1 MSRLVHAIRRYL
13 PRRRRRSW
21 RYVSPRRRGV
31 GLVLL
36 AIVLALFYGYWYMTN
51 EARIRRLAE
60 QALRDFSNG
69 AAVSIDSA
77 RYGMFSPV
85 QLQGVVIRGQTGGE
99 DDAHGPP
106 IQARSIRLWHNPW
119 KLMSTGQL
127 YPTEIVCTGAELRLV
142 WQDSKVV
149 NFAFF
154 AAPRDMPSPEEGP
167 ALDMPQPTIR
177 FQNAKVYSYSN
188 TAGIERY
195 QEYGD
200 LTVTAKP
207 MDNGFYHV
215 EFEDRDQVEQGSLDV
230 DPSTGRVHN
239 LNLEGIEPPP
249 YFLPPWLVT
258 RLKDLNFE
266 GKGFHVQALDAGP
279 DKDRYRLS
287 VNGASLNLPPEQGG
301 IELRSVT
308 GSFLVDLKRREL
320 IVEDLT
326 GKLPQARQATFR
338 LRGQYGDFDRGSSLD
353 DPNCFCD
360 MHLEL
365 DSVDVGEAAD
375 LAGPI
380 GKTLR
385 QIKKRFS
392 PAGTVDVSVDIRRE
406 PGGRLQVTGQAGLK
420 DVAAAYRGF
429 PYPLNDLAGTIGF
442 DGSGVRTIDLSAMGG
457 KVSIDGTIDD
467 AEAMELII
475 EGKDVALD
483 ARLREAM
490 GKRFGYVWER
500 LKPRGYAGFLATV
513 RQSPGRTWTLDL
525 DILLT
530 GKAAITY
537 AGFPYPL
544 ENLTGKVQIRGD
556 DVRFTGVECHRR
568 GRRLAIIRGRLTDL
582 NNDELYST
590 RLDLDI
596 ERMPID
602 DTFRNALPAKARRV
616 VESLHA
622 EGMIDTARVQV
633 SDSTAEGLDFTVQ
646 ATLDGVSLL
655 YDEFPYAIHDAAG
668 QVTVRPD
675 EVILGTGGN
684 ERPIIGRHGQAEV
697 ALSGRVGYAD
707 QTQVKLWVG
716 ARNLPFDAQLY
727 RACPEAVQAVWD
739 QFSPEG
745 KAEISLNFQHALSD
759 ETVKDYRLAIR
770 PAKMDIQYENFPM
783 PLRGVVG
790 EIIITPE
797 QVDLSK
803 LQAQHEGQFV
813 QIDGRIRS
821 ERGRRVGELA
831 VEARDIKVNK
841 ELLDALPDEMGPLA
855 KKFRSAGTAG
865 MKIKRLRFEAVE
877 PSEAQEA
884 VAGVRVSAPE
894 PGGDASA
901 ADGRDAP
908 PEAEQIAKLAWSA
921 EGIFSVQN
929 VTMDLGL
936 ESKNI
941 TGSLAGKVSSAQEGL
956 GIEGELRLDNVEVG
970 PRKLTDLRGN
980 VVKSP
985 KGNLIIFD
993 KLRGRVH
1000 EGKLA
1005 GFAEI
1010 RLAKQI
1016 EYGLSLE
1023 FERVDLDS
1031 LFNAGVEKSDDR
1043 VDVQGNLA
1051 GRVSL
1056 VARAGQE
1063 NLKAEGQILIDKAK
1077 LYKLPVL
1084 LGFLHVVYVTLPTDS
1099 AFTEASVQ
1107 YEIRKGKLVF
1117 GEIRLNGNALSLV
1130 GSGNMVLKNDRLDL
1144 TFVAGPPGKLPS
1156 FGKVADEIANFV
1168 AKGLHVVKVTG
1179 TIHKPNIRSVPLR
1192 GLQKIVETI
1201 LAPARE
1207 DPG

>member
-1 MSRLVHAIRRYL
+1 
-13 PRRRRRSW
+13 
-21 RYVSPRRRGV
+21 
-31 GLVLL
+31 
-36 AIVLALFYGYWYMTN
+36 
-51 EARIRRLAE
+51 
-60 QALRDFSNG
+60 
-69 AAVSIDSA
+69 
-77 RYGMFSPV
+77 
-85 QLQGVVIRGQTGGE
+85 
-99 DDAHGPP
+99 
-106 IQARSIRLWHNPW
+106 
-119 KLMSTGQL
+119 
-127 YPTEIVCTGAELRLV
+127 
-142 WQDSKVV
+142 
-149 NFAFF
+149 
-154 AAPRDMPSPEEGP
+154 
-167 ALDMPQPTIR
+167 
-177 FQNAKVYSYSN
+177 
-188 TAGIERY
+188 
-195 QEYGD
+195 
-200 LTVTAKP
+200 
-207 MDNGFYHV
+207 
-215 EFEDRDQVEQGSLDV
+215 
-230 DPSTGRVHN
+230 
-239 LNLEGIEPPP
+239 
-249 YFLPPWLVT
+249 
-258 RLKDLNFE
+258 
-266 GKGFHVQALDAGP
+266 
-279 DKDRYRLS
+279 
-287 VNGASLNLPPEQGG
+287 
-301 IELRSVT
+301 
-308 GSFLVDLKRREL
+308 
-320 IVEDLT
+320 
-326 GKLPQARQATFR
+326 
-338 LRGQYGDFDRGSSLD
+338 
-353 DPNCFCD
+353 
-360 MHLEL
+360 
-365 DSVDVGEAAD
+365 
-375 LAGPI
+375 
-380 GKTLR
+380 
-385 QIKKRFS
+385 
-392 PAGTVDVSVDIRRE
+392 
-406 PGGRLQVTGQAGLK
+406 
-420 DVAAAYRGF
+420 
-429 PYPLNDLAGTIGF
+429 LNDLSGTIGF
-442 DGSGVRTIDLSAMGG
+442 DDAGVRTIDLSAMEG
-457 KVSIDGTIDD
+457 KVSIDGTID
-467 AEAMELII
+467 AEGAMELVI

-483 ARLREAM
+483 ARLRNAM
-490 GKRFGYVWER
+490 GSRFGYIWTR

-513 RQSPGRTWTLDL
+513 RQPPGQTWTLDL

-530 GKAAITY
+530 GKASLTY

-556 DVRFTGVECHRR
+556 DVRFTGVESHRR

-582 NNDELYST
+582 NDDDLYSA

-602 DTFRNALPAKARRV
+602 ETFRNALPAKARRV

-622 EGMIDTARVQV
+622 EGMIDAARVQV
-633 SDSTAEGLDFTVQ
+633 SDSTAQGLDFTVQ

-668 QVTVRPD
+668 QVTVTPD

-697 ALSGRVGYAD
+697 ALSGRVAYAD
-707 QTQVKLWVG
+707 QTRVNLWVG

-727 RACPEAVQAVWD
+727 RACPEAVQVVWD
-739 QFSPEG
+739 KFAPKG
-745 KAEISLNFQHALSD
+745 KAEISLNFQHALSA
-759 ETVKDYRLAIR
+759 ESVKDYRLAIR
-770 PAKMDIQYENFPM
+770 PAKMDIQYEHFPM

-790 EIIITPE
+790 EIVVTPE
-797 QVDLSK
+797 QVDLNK

-813 QIDGRIRS
+813 QLDGRIRS
-821 ERGRRVGELA
+821 DGGRRVGELA

-841 ELLDALPDEMGPLA
+841 ELLDALPDEMAPLA
-855 KKFRSAGTAG
+855 RKFRSGGTAG
-865 MKIKRLRFEAVE
+865 MQIKRLRFKTVE
-877 PSEAQEA
+877 PSLSAEA
-884 VAGVRVSAPE
+884 VAEEPTPAEGQSEVSVAEEGGQAASEEE
-894 PGGDASA
+894 PA
-901 ADGRDAP
+901 AAMT
-908 PEAEQIAKLAWSA
+908 WSA
-921 EGIFSVQN
+921 EGVFSVRD

-941 TGSLAGKVSSAQEGL
+941 NGSLAGKVSSSAQGL
-956 GIEGELRLDNVEVG
+956 GIEGELNLANVEVG
-970 PRKLTDLRGN
+970 PRKLTDLRGH

-985 KGNLIIFD
+985 KGNLLVFD

-1010 RLAKQI
+1010 RLAKEV

-1031 LFNAGVEKSDDR
+1031 LFNAGIEKSDDR

-1117 GEIRLNGNALSLV
+1117 REIRLNGNALSLV

-1156 FGKVADEIANFV
+1156 FGKVADEIAAFV